1 MQKLS
6 ETVYSTLF
14 WLISSLLVW
23 LVIVPVACIGFPIV
37 MILKAVGQILFQTPK
52 SNVLA
57 AQRKSQTNW
66 ESQASKPVE
75 PLVSSWLVKIL
86 IEVPAFLAAVI
97 SLQPTRVM
105 NKDPLLTQT
114 FQSQSATT
122 RTESSTNTLEVTAE
136 EKTSGT

>member
-23 LVIVPVACIGFPIV
+23 LVIVPVAFIGFPVVIL
-37 MILKAVGQILFQTPK
+37 LKAAGQVLFQMPK
-52 SNVLA
+52 SNFLA
-57 AQRKSQTNW
+57 AKRKSQTNP
-66 ESQASKPVE
+66 EIQANKAVE
-75 PLVSSWLVKIL
+75 PLVSSLLVKML

-97 SLQPTRVM
+97 SLQPTRLM
-105 NKDPLLTQT
+105 KGEHLLAQT
-114 FQSQSATT
+114 LQSPPAKA
-122 RTESSTNTLEVTAE
+122 RTESSTNTLEVPAE